1 MGLEVSVTG
10 QDRQE
15 PIPIMMASINI
26 CNIDNHVCYSA
37 TARTEPLG
45 KELINQ
51 NVTREQRIAIFLLK
65 ILTKNIEKYK
75 Q

>member
-1 MGLEVSVTG
+1 VGLEVSVTG

-15 PIPIMMASINI
+15 PIPIMMASKNI
-26 CNIDNHVCYSA
+26 CNTDNRVCYSA
-37 TARTEPLG
+37 TPITEPLG
-45 KELINQ
+45 KELTNQ
-51 NVTREQRIAIFLLK
+51 NVTREQRIAIFLQK